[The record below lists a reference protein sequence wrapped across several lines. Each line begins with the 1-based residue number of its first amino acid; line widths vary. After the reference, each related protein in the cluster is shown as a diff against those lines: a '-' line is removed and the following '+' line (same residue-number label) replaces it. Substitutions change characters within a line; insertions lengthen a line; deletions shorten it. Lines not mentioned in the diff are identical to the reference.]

1 MTIRDARQTNSARQ
15 GHQWLPHQHG
25 AWAMLAVPLLM
36 GIAVGQPSLWHLPLA
51 STAVTGYLASATVQA
66 WRRAR
71 RREPLDLPMRVYVV
85 ALLAQGAVI
94 AALFPL
100 LIASVVVLAPAG
112 LVVAAEAKPGSRRD
126 LANSLMQVV
135 QALVLVPA
143 AALVGGVTDPL
154 RLAVAT
160 AIASV
165 YLFGTVLVVRSVL
178 RERGNTRFATLSV
191 AFHAVGASLAAL
203 TLPAPWAVLGVGLGL
218 RAWLLPIVVDR
229 RARAGRPLRP
239 VHVGMVE
246 AVASVA
252 VVVVAF
258 LAMP

>member
-1 MTIRDARQTNSARQ
+1 MTAHTTGA

-25 AWAMLAVPLLM
+25 AWAMLAVPFLM
-36 GIAVGQPSLWHLPLA
+36 GMAVGGPSPWHVLLA
-51 STAVTGYLASATVQA
+51 TTAVTGYLASATVQA

-71 RREPLDLPMRVYVV
+71 KRQPLDLPLRVYLV
-85 ALLAQGAVI
+85 ALAVQGAVI
-94 AALFPL
+94 AAVYPMLM
-100 LIASVVVLAPAG
+100 ASVVVLAPTA

-126 LANSLMQVV
+126 LANSLIQVI

-143 AALVGGVTDPL
+143 AALVGGVTDPA

-160 AIASV
+160 AIAAV

-178 RERGNTRFATLSV
+178 RERGNRRFAVRST
-191 AFHAVGASLAAL
+191 AFHAVGAALAAL
-203 TLPAPWAVLGVGLGL
+203 TLSAPWAVLGLGLTL
-218 RAWLLPIVVDR
+218 RAWLLPVVVDR

-252 VVVVAF
+252 VVVVSF

>member
-1 MTIRDARQTNSARQ
+1 MTSQPGRT

-25 AWAMLAVPLLM
+25 AWAMLAVPFLI
-36 GIAVGQPSLWHLPLA
+36 GVAAGTASLWHVLLA
-51 STAVTGYLASATVQA
+51 TTAVTGYLASATVQA

-71 RREPLDLPMRVYVV
+71 KRDPLVLPMRVYLV
-85 ALLAQGAVI
+85 ALAVQGAVI
-94 AALFPL
+94 AAAFPL
-100 LIASVVVLAPAG
+100 LVVSVVVLAPTA
-112 LVVAAEAKPGSRRD
+112 LIVAVEAKAGTRRD

-143 AALVGGVTDPL
+143 AALVGGATDPG
-154 RLAVAT
+154 RMGVAT
-160 AIASV
+160 AIAAV

-178 RERGNTRFATLSV
+178 RERGNRRFAVRST
-191 AFHAVGASLAAL
+191 AFHAVGAALAAL
-203 TLPAPWAVLGVGLGL
+203 TLPAPWAVLGLGLGL
-218 RAWLLPIVVDR
+218 RAWLLPVVVDR